1 MFIPS
6 VLIDFIIIF
15 LGIFLALFAI
25 YAILKKDIQGLIS
38 TKQYESNK
46 EIRSHLLPLR
56 LQAHERLII
65 FIDRIDPSNMML
77 RLHHQGIGI
86 LELQAAVLNEVRSEY
101 QHNITQQ
108 LYVDP
113 ATWQVIKKLKD
124 DTIAMVNN
132 GVQGLGTEATGKDLS
147 KTILEHMAGIE
158 DNPYDLT
165 IGLIKIEIQRLF

>member
-6 VLIDFIIIF
+6 ALIDFLIVF

-25 YAILKKDIQGLIS
+25 YAVLKKDIQRLIS
-38 TKQYESNK
+38 IKNSETDK

-65 FIDRIDPSNMML
+65 FIDRIDPANML
-77 RLHHQGIGI
+77 VRLHHAGIGI
-86 LELQAAVLNEVRSEY
+86 VELQAAVLNEVRSEY

-108 LYVDP
+108 LYVDS

-132 GVQGLGTEATGKDLS
+132 GVQGLGTEASGKDLS
-147 KTILEHMAGIE
+147 KTILEHMARVE